1 MKERGEGM
9 GGSTAIAS
17 VIEKNEIGKAY
28 YEYCK
33 KILCNKQILSY
44 IIKECILEFA
54 DISLQEIPYYIES
67 NPVFDVIVILFKER
81 IWRMSLFLGL

>member
-28 YEYCK
+28 DEYCK

>member
-1 MKERGEGM
+1 LKERGEGM

-28 YEYCK
+28 DEYCK

>member
-1 MKERGEGM
+1 M

-28 YEYCK
+28 DEYCK

-67 NPVFDVIVILFKER
+67 NI
-81 IWRMSLFLGL
+81 

>member
-1 MKERGEGM
+1 M

-28 YEYCK
+28 DEYCK